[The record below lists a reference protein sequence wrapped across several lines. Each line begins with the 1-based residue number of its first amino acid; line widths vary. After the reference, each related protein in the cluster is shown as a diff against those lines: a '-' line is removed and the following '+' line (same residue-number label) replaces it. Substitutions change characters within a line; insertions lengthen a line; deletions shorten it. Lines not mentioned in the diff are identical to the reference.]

1 VSVTFASSDGSGAV
15 SDPKEPITLSDSA
28 TLRLEPASEDSSEV
42 NLPCV

>member
-1 VSVTFASSDGSGAV
+1 VTVAFSSSANSGTASDAE
-15 SDPKEPITLSDSA
+15 EPITLSDSA